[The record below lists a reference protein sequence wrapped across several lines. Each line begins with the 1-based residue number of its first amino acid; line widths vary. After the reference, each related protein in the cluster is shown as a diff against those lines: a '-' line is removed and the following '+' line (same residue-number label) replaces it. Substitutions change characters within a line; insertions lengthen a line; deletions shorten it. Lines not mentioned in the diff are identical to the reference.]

1 MADLIKCDV
10 CGKESEDVICY
21 EGYGVGLRAC
31 KGSCDKDYLAKVKE
45 IKDAAKVE
53 LQTVVNTLKASVKVK

>member
-10 CGKESEDVICY
+10 CGKESEDVVCY

-31 KGSCDKDYLAKVKE
+31 KGTCDQTYLAKVKE
-45 IKDAAKVE
+45 IKAAAKIE
-53 LQTVVNTLKASVKVK
+53 LQGLVDSIKA